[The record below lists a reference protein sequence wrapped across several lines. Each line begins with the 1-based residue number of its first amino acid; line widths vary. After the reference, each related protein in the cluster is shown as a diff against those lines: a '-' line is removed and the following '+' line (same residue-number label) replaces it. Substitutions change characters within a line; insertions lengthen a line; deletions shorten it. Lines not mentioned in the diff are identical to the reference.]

1 MFKEV
6 GEWFLTFGEIKK
18 SIWLWLKIYR
28 RQNIQNSHSFKGVI
42 NNFLTIK
49 RYWGKDPLVPG
60 HTFKHPVVW
69 TKERY
74 CIFWIYIP
82 NSYIRVNGLPKR
94 HWIQSRNPG
103 SWSSPNKSVT
113 GPFQKIA
120 LRYVTVLNWHFT
132 ILLLEISIDSVDK
145 RTKGTLLSY
154 IIVYYDLKVSPET

>member
-1 MFKEV
+1 MLKEV

-42 NNFLTIK
+42 NTFLTIK

-69 TKERY
+69 TKERD

-94 HWIQSRNPG
+94 HWTQSRNPG
-103 SWSSPNKSVT
+103 SSSSPNKSVT
-113 GPFQKIA
+113 CPFQKVAEICYSA
-120 LRYVTVLNWHFT
+120 KLTFYNSITWNLNWLCRQKNKRYFIFLYHR
-132 ILLLEISIDSVDK
+132 LLWFE
-145 RTKGTLLSY
+145 G
-154 IIVYYDLKVSPET
+154 